1 MARLLTPARS
11 LSAGL
16 LAGLL
21 LTAVPANAAD
31 IAQGKA
37 VASQMCAMC
46 HSLAKGGAPILG
58 PTLYGVVGRKA
69 GSLPGFSY
77 SDAMK
82 QAGFAWTPDRL
93 RAFLP
98 APSKAVPGTKM
109 TFAGLKNPVQVE
121 DVIAYLST
129 LK

>member
-1 MARLLTPARS
+1 MAGVLTLGRS
-11 LSAGL
+11 LAAGA

-21 LTAVPANAAD
+21 LAAAPADAAD
-31 IAQGKA
+31 VAHGKA

-69 GSLPGFSY
+69 GSLPGYGY
-77 SDAMK
+77 SDAIK

-98 APSKAVPGTKM
+98 GPAKAVPGTKM
-109 TFAGLKNPVQVE
+109 TFAGLKNPAQVE

-129 LK
+129 LR